1 MDKNEL
7 VNLSITSLTSEG
19 AGIGRHDG
27 MAVFVPYTA
36 PGDEICARIVKVRK
50 NCAFGRMEKMLTPS
64 PDRIATDCP
73 VFGKCGGCAYRH
85 LSYAAELR
93 AKEQM
98 VADAMRRIGGINLEP
113 EPILGAD
120 QPDGYRNKAQYPVSR
135 ADGKLLAG
143 FYAPRSH
150 RVIDC
155 RTCRLQPK
163 EFETALAVFDAY
175 MQTYNISCYDEQTGR
190 GLLRHI
196 YLRRAEATG
205 EMMACAVIN
214 GNALPHSDAL
224 VTLLRQAVPGLASVC
239 LNINRERTNVI
250 LGNRCKTLWGGSFIT
265 DVLCGN
271 RIRISPLSFYQV
283 NRAQAERLYGK
294 VCDYLN
300 PDGTQTVLDLYCG
313 AGTIGLSLAR
323 SVRQVIGAE
332 IVEQA
337 VADAQVNA
345 QLNGIAN
352 ACFFC
357 ADAGEAAARLEREGI
372 RPDAVIVDPPRKGCS
387 EELLRVITSM
397 HPDKLIYVSCDPATL
412 ARDCARL
419 SADGWR
425 VVSYTPVDLFPR
437 TAHCET
443 VAELVREERF
453 KDEGSS

>member
-7 VNLSITSLTSEG
+7 VNLSITSLASEG
-19 AGIGRHDG
+19 VGIGRHDG

-36 PGDEICARIVKVRK
+36 PGDEICARVVKVRK
-50 NCAFGRMEKMLTPS
+50 NCAFGRVEKMLTPS
-64 PDRIATDCP
+64 PDRIAPDCP
-73 VFGKCGGCAYRH
+73 VFGKCGGCA
-85 LSYAAELR
+85 
-93 AKEQM
+93 
-98 VADAMRRIGGINLEP
+98 MRRIGRIDLDP

-163 EFETALAVFDAY
+163 DFEMALVVFDAY

-205 EMMACAVIN
+205 EVMACAVIN

-224 VTLLRQAVPGLASVC
+224 VTLLRQAVPGLTSVC

-283 NRAQAERLYGK
+283 NRTQAERLYGK
-294 VCDYLN
+294 VRDYLN

-352 ACFFC
+352 ARFFC

-397 HPDKLIYVSCDPATL
+397 APDKLIYVSCDPATL

-443 VAELVREERF
+443 VAELVWEERF
-453 KDEGSS
+453 KDEGSP